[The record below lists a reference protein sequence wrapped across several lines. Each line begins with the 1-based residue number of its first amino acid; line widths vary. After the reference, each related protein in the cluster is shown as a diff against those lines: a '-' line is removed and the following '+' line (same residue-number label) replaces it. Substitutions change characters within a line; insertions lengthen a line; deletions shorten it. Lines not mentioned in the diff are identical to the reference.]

1 MNSWRV
7 FSTAPGLLVSAQQEL
22 ANIITVTIIGFYYY
36 FLWLLG
42 VVVSEYVIM
51 RKGNILVT

>member
-7 FSTAPGLLVSAQQEL
+7 FSTVPGLLVSAQQKL
-22 ANIITVTIIGFYYY
+22 ANIITVTIIGFYY

-42 VVVSEYVIM
+42 VVVSEYVVM
-51 RKGNILVT
+51 GKGNILVT